1 MFTCGNKAL
10 VVGDGTA
17 IMKLG
22 FPTNNQVERRVVNV
36 WLQRRRYLKGIAIE
50 FVLFEKETRQ
60 KNVSLVHVPQNY
72 INNELTLALC
82 RSTIWNEVY
91 SKLRGCLVGWRRC
104 SLDWF
109 PSYLGATVFDRFGE
123 VISWSLGVAGWG
135 SIYSRVVVRCL
146 SAVVLWNLGVVL
158 GTV

>member
-50 FVLFEKETRQ
+50 FVLFEKETRK
-60 KNVSLVHVPQNY
+60 KNVSQVHVPQNY
-72 INNELTLALC
+72 NNKELTLALC
-82 RSTIWNEVY
+82 HSTIWN
-91 SKLRGCLVGWRRC
+91 
-104 SLDWF
+104 
-109 PSYLGATVFDRFGE
+109 
-123 VISWSLGVAGWG
+123 
-135 SIYSRVVVRCL
+135 
-146 SAVVLWNLGVVL
+146 
-158 GTV
+158 